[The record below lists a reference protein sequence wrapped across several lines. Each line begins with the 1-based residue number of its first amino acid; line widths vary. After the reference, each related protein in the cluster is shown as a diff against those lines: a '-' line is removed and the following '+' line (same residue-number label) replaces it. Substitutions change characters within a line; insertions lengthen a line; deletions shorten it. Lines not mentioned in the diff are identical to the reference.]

1 MVTSRDEGLDVED
14 RIERGVALGFVA
26 GEART
31 ESGQSAD
38 FDAALEELLK
48 GGGTEGEGTEGGE
61 KSE

>member
-1 MVTSRDEGLDVED
+1 MEGRDSVWSHPDLIPTSADLDD
-14 RIERGVALGFVA
+14 PLGFVA

-31 ESGQSAD
+31 ESGQGAD

-48 GGGTEGEGTEGGE
+48 GEGTEGDE